1 MHATPAQRR
10 NIGTKYWYWKSFEWN
25 EPPSLFILTED
36 PLSTEISMLTLTE
49 KNSSLNEDDV
59 PVKDSGVDKR
69 DAANN
74 IAAEP
79 MLISKFEGKPLS

>member
-1 MHATPAQRR
+1 
-10 NIGTKYWYWKSFEWN
+10 
-25 EPPSLFILTED
+25 
-36 PLSTEISMLTLTE
+36 MLTLTE

-59 PVKDSGVDKR
+59 PVTDSGVDKR